1 MAKANSSAKRKAG
14 SKVMPDIITLARA
27 IVSVL
32 LLVLAY
38 SVSSSQFVL
47 VLLVIAAIIVC
58 GFDIVLSAVD
68 KIIRKKDYLNAQLLI
83 TVCVIACLCIEC
95 YTETVIMLA
104 VYQVCSA
111 ALNYAVKR
119 TRLGFLNAVSE
130 DDADGYSKLRSILN
144 SPAAAENPIMSTFL
158 PYFDLFSK
166 AAFIVG
172 ILFAVFVPMLTNM
185 TYVMSIRRASM
196 LIAASVPTVALASL
210 PLYSL
215 AGLSRC
221 AEYGVFMKHSKVLE
235 ETRNLAVVIYDK
247 TDVFTDGTPKLVS
260 LNSPVLDNESF
271 LKLAAYT
278 AYRSQQRFAAPIVSA
293 YSGDIVQSYISD
305 FNDIPGCG
313 MEISLNGRAVLLGT
327 QELFEARNIE
337 IPDTE
342 RRDGYVLYLSIS
354 GTYAGS
360 MLFKEN
366 INPYAE
372 STVFNLRKVGN
383 IKSVLLT
390 EEGREVSEKLAKSL
404 NIDELHC
411 ECDFSEKASIIQ
423 KYKDQ
428 LDQGKTLMYISA
440 ESLEYHTAADI
451 DAKVGASFENADIV
465 MSNIGLFGLPVAL
478 TAAQRVRRLSIEN
491 LIFTASIKLVLIFLA
506 LTGSATLWFVVLIDF
521 AASMAGVLNIIRLPT
536 DPREEQINEE

>member
-1 MAKANSSAKRKAG
+1 
-14 SKVMPDIITLARA
+14 
-27 IVSVL
+27 
-32 LLVLAY
+32 
-38 SVSSSQFVL
+38 
-47 VLLVIAAIIVC
+47 
-58 GFDIVLSAVD
+58 
-68 KIIRKKDYLNAQLLI
+68 
-83 TVCVIACLCIEC
+83 
-95 YTETVIMLA
+95 
-104 VYQVCSA
+104 
-111 ALNYAVKR
+111 
-119 TRLGFLNAVSE
+119 
-130 DDADGYSKLRSILN
+130 
-144 SPAAAENPIMSTFL
+144 
-158 PYFDLFSK
+158 
-166 AAFIVG
+166 
-172 ILFAVFVPMLTNM
+172 
-185 TYVMSIRRASM
+185 M

-210 PLYSL
+210 PLCSL

-235 ETRNLAVVIYDK
+235 ETRNLEVVIYDK

-372 STVFNLRKVGN
+372 STVFDLRKVGN

-491 LIFTASIKLVLIFLA
+491 LIFTASIKLVLIVLA

>member
-1 MAKANSSAKRKAG
+1 MAKASSSAKGRAN
-14 SKVMPDIITLARA
+14 SKVLPDIVTLVRA
-27 IVSVL
+27 AASVL
-32 LLVLAY
+32 LLILAL
-38 SVSSSQFVL
+38 SVSSSQLVL
-47 VLLVIAAIIVC
+47 VLLVSAAIVVS
-58 GFDIVLSAVD
+58 GFDIALSAADQV
-68 KIIRKKDYLNAQLLI
+68 IRKREYLNAQCLI
-83 TVCVIACLCIEC
+83 LICVIACLCIGC
-95 YTETVIMLA
+95 YTETVVMLA

-119 TRLGFLNAVSE
+119 TRLDFLNAVCS
-130 DDADGYSKLRSILN
+130 DDADGYLKLRSILN
-144 SPAAAENPIMSTFL
+144 SPAAAENPIMSIFL

-172 ILFAVFVPMLTNM
+172 ILFAVFVPMLTDM
-185 TYVMSIRRASM
+185 TYVMSIRRVSM
-196 LIAASVPTVALASL
+196 LIAASVPTVALTSL
-210 PLYSL
+210 PICSL

-221 AEYGVFMKHSKVLE
+221 AEYGVFMKRSEVLE
-235 ETRNLAVVIYDK
+235 DTRNLAVVIFDK

-260 LNSPVLDNESF
+260 LNSPVLDSEDF

-293 YSGDIVQSYISD
+293 YSGDIMQSYITD
-305 FNDIPGCG
+305 FKDIPGCG
-313 MEISLNGRAVLLGT
+313 MEISLSGRAVLLGT

-337 IPDTE
+337 IPEAE

-354 GTYAGS
+354 GIYVGS
-360 MLFKEN
+360 MLLKEN

-372 STVFNLRKVGN
+372 STVSDMHSLGD

-390 EEGREVSEKLAKSL
+390 EDGRDVSEKLAKSL

-440 ESLEYHTAADI
+440 DNLEYHTAADI
-451 DAKVGASFENADIV
+451 DAKVGTSFGNADIV
-465 MSNIGLFGLPVAL
+465 MSNVGLFGLPVAL
-478 TAAQRVRRLSIEN
+478 TAARRVRQLSIEN
-491 LIFTASIKLVLIFLA
+491 LIFTAFIKLVLIILA
-506 LTGSATLWFVVLIDF
+506 LTGSATLWFIVLIDY
-521 AASMAGVLNIIRLPT
+521 AASMAGVLNIVRLPT
-536 DPREEQINEE
+536 DQHEEQIK